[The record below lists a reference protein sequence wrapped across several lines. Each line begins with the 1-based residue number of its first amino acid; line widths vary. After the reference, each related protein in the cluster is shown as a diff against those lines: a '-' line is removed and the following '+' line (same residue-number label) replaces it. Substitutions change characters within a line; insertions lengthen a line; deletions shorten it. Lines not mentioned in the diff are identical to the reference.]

1 MGLLAQKTHTAGNRK
16 RWRIS
21 YGGFAAGDDM
31 IVTAP
36 LDDGVT
42 VTSVVV
48 ALADVTIAPLTGA
61 TVDTTSVD
69 PEGHVIF
76 WTNGGVVNEV
86 FTINVSMTD
95 SIGGVRKDTVG
106 FTVVAP

>member
-1 MGLLAQKTHTAGNRK
+1 MTLLANKQHTAGGRK
-16 RWRIS
+16 RWRLS
-21 YGGFAAGDDM
+21 YEDW
-31 IVTAP
+31 
-36 LDDGVT
+36 LEEGVT
-42 VTSVVV
+42 VTSVAVT
-48 ALADVTIAPLTGA
+48 LTDVTATPLVGA

-95 SIGGVRKDTVG
+95 STGGVKKDTIG

>member
-1 MGLLAQKTHTAGNRK
+1 MTTLAQKTHTAGGRK

-21 YGGFAAGDDM
+21 YEDW
-31 IVTAP
+31 
-36 LDDGVT
+36 LEEGVT
-42 VTSVVV
+42 VTSAAVT
-48 ALADVTIAPLTGA
+48 LTDVTIAPLTGA

-76 WTNGGVVNEV
+76 WTNAGVVNEV
-86 FTINVSMTD
+86 FTINVTMTD
-95 SIGGVRKDTVG
+95 SIGGIKKDTVS

>member
-1 MGLLAQKTHTAGNRK
+1 MGLLAQKTHTAGGRK

-21 YGGFAAGDDM
+21 YADWLEEGITVNLAA
-31 IVTAP
+31 VT
-36 LDDGVT
+36 LT
-42 VTSVVV
+42 
-48 ALADVTIAPLTGA
+48 DVTIAPLTGA

-86 FTINVSMTD
+86 FTINVAMTD
-95 SIGGVRKDTVG
+95 SIGGVKKDTIG